1 MLADEAMYT
10 QIYMRYGALEDTY
23 DLPEPVYQLK
33 GIQWVMSLMDEL
45 SKKKIPFRMVNDK
58 FRWVENGVECL
69 LELR

>member
-10 QIYMRYGALEDTY
+10 EVYMRYGTLEDVY
-23 DLPEPVYQLK
+23 YLPEPVYK
-33 GIQWVMSLMDEL
+33 IRGIKWIMTLMDDL
-45 SKKKIPFRMVNDK
+45 SRKKIPFRMVNDK